1 MAQFKGI
8 RKLSQKKYN
17 ELRAAGKLDPTV
29 LYVTPSVSFT
39 VTNITDTITTDSFS
53 GVVNLS
59 EEQYQELI
67 TNGSITVNNQK
78 LNYSDNTLYVTPDKP
93 KLNTLT
99 LSGTNVL
106 TSVEK
111 FNSHI
116 QIMVEFETDSI
127 HAGFDCI
134 LHPYDEAVCFVTYDV
149 LVNDQANFGTA
160 YLNEVGNVV
169 INVPNGLTFTNV
181 HAKYIIYGG

>member
-67 TNGSITVNNQK
+67 TNGSITV
-78 LNYSDNTLYVTPDKP
+78 
-93 KLNTLT
+93 
-99 LSGTNVL
+99 
-106 TSVEK
+106 
-111 FNSHI
+111 I
-116 QIMVEFETDSI
+116 
-127 HAGFDCI
+127 
-134 LHPYDEAVCFVTYDV
+134 
-149 LVNDQANFGTA
+149 
-160 YLNEVGNVV
+160 
-169 INVPNGLTFTNV
+169 
-181 HAKYIIYGG
+181 